1 MKFSVTL
8 KACALA
14 LVVLA
19 AQGCGPMLYRMTN
32 GMIGDPGEVVVDEF
46 DFSAASSSPA
56 KVAGDYFDETHADS
70 MDSEIRLVIPTVRFL
85 FNTRQGAAASAQGST
100 NKAGYSASV
109 KVTMNLANV
118 DDKTFQQIA
127 DENWA
132 KFKSGLEGLGF
143 KIIDPSEYADNEN
156 WKKLVEKDKGEV
168 KPIDFFGGEFVMV
181 TPKGMPAY
189 TYPGEEGAL
198 SVFGAFN
205 LSSRSDILEQNLA
218 KDLDKAI
225 VLTPTF
231 VIDFAKCYKSGGTF
245 SDTAAAQCK
254 PVMTLRHNTTTKF
267 ANMTKMD
274 SFLGAQSAA
283 GQINLTRN
291 IETSESFGGV
301 QKVDSDSTEIYIPY
315 YSYTS
320 SSSSVYAVVAD
331 AGRYKEVAGK
341 VIGAGIDLTLATIKE
356 EMD

>member
-1 MKFSVTL
+1 MKFSAGL
-8 KACALA
+8 KVGALA
-14 LVVLA
+14 LVFLTV
-19 AQGCGPMLYRMTN
+19 QGCGPMLYRMTN

-46 DFSAASSSPA
+46 NFSAADSSPA
-56 KVAGDYFDETHADS
+56 AVAGDYFDETHADS
-70 MDSEIRLVIPTVRFL
+70 MDKEVRLVIPTVRFL
-85 FNTRQGAAASAQGST
+85 FNTRQGASATAHGST
-100 NKAGYSASV
+100 NRAGYTAKA

-118 DDKTFQQIA
+118 DDKVFQQIA

-132 KFKSGLEGLGF
+132 RLKSGLEGLGF
-143 KIIDPSEYADNEN
+143 KIVDPSEYAGNEN
-156 WKKLVEKDKGEV
+156 WKKLLEKDTRKGEV
-168 KPIDFFGGEFVMV
+168 KPIDFYGGEFVMV

-225 VLTPTF
+225 VVTPTF

-254 PVMTLRHNTTTKF
+254 PVMTLRQNTTTKF

-291 IETSESFGGV
+291 IETSENFGSV
-301 QKVDSDSTEIYIPY
+301 QEVDSDNTEIWIPY
-315 YSYTS
+315 YSYSTS
-320 SSSSVYAVVAD
+320 
-331 AGRYKEVAGK
+331 
-341 VIGAGIDLTLATIKE
+341 ATGGC
-356 EMD
+356 